1 MIFIRTENVF
11 TKTCPMQNYPND
23 IKYRCN
29 QQRKATTIASGT
41 RCNTALS
48 YILNRI
54 AKMLNIKPIVNDPV
68 SPIKIFLPR
77 FGFPKTL

>member
-11 TKTCPMQNYPND
+11 TETYPMQNYPNN

-29 QQRKATTIASGT
+29 QQRKSNYDSKI
-41 RCNTALS
+41 
-48 YILNRI
+48 
-54 AKMLNIKPIVNDPV
+54 LNIKPMVNDPV